1 MTDAA
6 TEPSVLTEVAHGVGR
21 LVLNR
26 PRVLNVLDP
35 EMIDVIRTALDA
47 WRDHPEVRLVTIEG
61 AGGRAF
67 CAGGNVRLIRDNV
80 LRGDEAASEAF
91 FSAEYRVNRM
101 IAEYPKPY
109 VALIDGLSMGGGLGL
124 SIHGSHRVVTEHAVM
139 AMPETAI
146 ALFPD
151 IGASYFLPRLPGRLG
166 LYLALTGTRV
176 SAGDAISTGL
186 ATHYVPRAAL
196 EALKA
201 ALAREGVAALAAHA
215 HAPPESLLARDR
227 ATIDRCFAAD
237 DVRTILR
244 ALEAE
249 GTEWARRTLETLR
262 QMSPTSLCVTAEL
275 LKRGA
280 TMSLPD
286 CLEMELRLTRGVI
299 RHPDFAEGVRAQVVD
314 KTRDPRWQP
323 ARVED
328 VSREAVLALFEGRSS
343 PSRSRTASSH
353 DHRGPTRTS

>member
-1 MTDAA
+1 MSDTT
-6 TEPSVLTEVAHGVGR
+6 TEPTVLTEVVHGVGR
-21 LVLNR
+21 LVLNK

-35 EMIDVIRTALDA
+35 EMIAALDA
-47 WRDHPEVRLVTIEG
+47 ALSAWRDDPEVRLVTIEG

-80 LRGDEAASEAF
+80 LRGDAAASEAF
-91 FSAEYRVNRM
+91 FSSEYRVNRM
-101 IAEYPKPY
+101 IADYPKPY

-151 IGASYFLPRLPGRLG
+151 VGGSYFLPRLPGRLG
-166 LYLALTGTRV
+166 LYLALTGARV
-176 SAGDAISTGL
+176 SAGDAIYTGL
-186 ATHYVPRAAL
+186 ATHYVPRASL

-215 HAPPESLLARDR
+215 HTPPESLLARDR
-227 ATIDRCFAAD
+227 AAIDRCFAAD
-237 DVRTILR
+237 EVAEILR
-244 ALEAE
+244 ALAAE
-249 GTEWARRTLETLR
+249 GTAWATRTLETLR

-280 TMSLPD
+280 TMSLPE
-286 CLEMELRLTRGVI
+286 CLAMELRLTRGVI

-314 KTRDPRWQP
+314 KTRDPKWQP
-323 ARVED
+323 PRVEE
-328 VSREAVLALFEGRSS
+328 VSRAAVLALF
-343 PSRSRTASSH
+343 
-353 DHRGPTRTS
+353 DGPA

>member
-21 LVLNR
+21 IVLNK

-35 EMIDVIRTALDA
+35 EMIAAIDRALSA
-47 WRDHPEVRLVTIEG
+47 WRDDASVRLVTIEG

-67 CAGGNVRLIRDNV
+67 CAGGDVRLIRDNV
-80 LRGDEAASEAF
+80 LRGDAAASEAF
-91 FSAEYRVNRM
+91 FCAEYRVNRM

-124 SIHGSHRVVTEHAVM
+124 SVHGSHRVVTEHAVM

-151 IGASYFLPRLPGRLG
+151 IGASYFLPRLPGRFG
-166 LYLALTGTRV
+166 LYLALTGARV
-176 SAGDAISTGL
+176 SPGDAIHTGL

-196 EALKA
+196 EALKTAFAREGMA
-201 ALAREGVAALAAHA
+201 ALATHARTAPEGLI
-215 HAPPESLLARDR
+215 ARDR
-227 ATIDRCFAAD
+227 AAIDRCFAPD
-237 DVRTILR
+237 DVMEILR

-249 GTEWARRTLETLR
+249 GTDWARHTLETLR
-262 QMSPTSLCVTAEL
+262 RMSPTSLCVTAEL

-280 TMSLPD
+280 RMTLPE
-286 CLEMELRLTRGVI
+286 CLETELRLTRGVI
-299 RHPDFAEGVRAQVVD
+299 RHPDFAEGVRAQVID
-314 KTRDPRWQP
+314 KTRDPKWQP
-323 ARVED
+323 PRVEE
-328 VSREAVLALFEGRSS
+328 VSREAVLALFEGS
-343 PSRSRTASSH
+343 A
-353 DHRGPTRTS
+353 

>member
-6 TEPSVLTEVAHGVGR
+6 IDSSVLTEVVHGVGR

-35 EMIDVIRTALDA
+35 EMIAAIDTALSA
-47 WRDHPEVRLVTIEG
+47 WRDDPAVRLVTIEG

-80 LRGDEAASEAF
+80 RRGDAAASGAF
-91 FSAEYRVNRM
+91 FAAEYRVNRM

-109 VALIDGLSMGGGLGL
+109 VALIDGLSMGGGMGL

-151 IGASYFLPRLPGRLG
+151 IGASFFLARLPGRLG
-166 LYLALTGTRV
+166 LYLALTGARV
-176 SAGDAISTGL
+176 SPGDAIYAGL
-186 ATHYVPRAAL
+186 ATHYVPRASL

-201 ALAREGVAALAAHA
+201 ALARDGIAALAAHA
-215 HAPPESLLARDR
+215 HPAPESLLARDR
-227 ATIDRCFAAD
+227 AAIDRCFAAD
-237 DVRTILR
+237 DVLEILR
-244 ALEAE
+244 ALDAE
-249 GTEWARRTLETLR
+249 DTDWARRTRETLR
-262 QMSPTSLCVTAEL
+262 QMSPTSLCVTTEL

-286 CLEMELRLTRGVI
+286 CLATELRLTRGVI
-299 RHPDFAEGVRAQVVD
+299 RHPDFAEGVRAQVID
-314 KTRDPRWQP
+314 KTRDPKWQP

-328 VSREAVLALFEGRSS
+328 VSRTAVLALFEGS
-343 PSRSRTASSH
+343 
-353 DHRGPTRTS
+353 

>member
-1 MTDAA
+1 MSETT
-6 TEPSVLTEVAHGVGR
+6 TEPSVLTEVVHGIGR

-35 EMIDVIRTALDA
+35 EMIAAIDTALSA
-47 WRDHPEVRLVTIEG
+47 WRDDPTVRLVTIEG

-80 LRGDEAASEAF
+80 LRGDAAASEAF
-91 FSAEYRVNRM
+91 FAAEYRVNRM
-101 IAEYPKPY
+101 IAEYPRPY

-151 IGASYFLPRLPGRLG
+151 IGASFFLSRLPGRLG
-166 LYLALTGTRV
+166 LYLALTGARV
-176 SAGDAISTGL
+176 SPGDAICAGL
-186 ATHYVPRAAL
+186 ATHYVPRASL

-201 ALAREGVAALAAHA
+201 ALARDGIAALAAHA
-215 HAPPESLLARDR
+215 HPAPESLLARDR
-227 ATIDRCFAAD
+227 AAIDRCFAAD
-237 DVRTILR
+237 DVLEILR

-249 GTEWARRTLETLR
+249 DTDWARRTRETLR

-275 LKRGA
+275 LRRGA
-280 TMSLPD
+280 TMTLPE
-286 CLEMELRLTRGVI
+286 CLAMELRLTRGVI
-299 RHPDFAEGVRAQVVD
+299 RHPDFAEGVRAQVID
-314 KTRDPRWQP
+314 KTRDPRWRP
-323 ARVED
+323 PRVED
-328 VSREAVLALFEGRSS
+328 VSREAVLALFEGV
-343 PSRSRTASSH
+343 
-353 DHRGPTRTS
+353 

>member
-1 MTDAA
+1 MSETT
-6 TEPSVLTEVAHGVGR
+6 TEPSVLTEVVHGIGR

-35 EMIDVIRTALDA
+35 EMIAAIDTALSA
-47 WRDHPEVRLVTIEG
+47 WRDDPTVRLVTIEG

-80 LRGDEAASEAF
+80 LRGDAAASEAF
-91 FSAEYRVNRM
+91 FAAEYRVNRM

-151 IGASYFLPRLPGRLG
+151 IGASFFLSRLQGRLG
-166 LYLALTGTRV
+166 LYLALTGARV
-176 SAGDAISTGL
+176 SPGDAIYAGL
-186 ATHYVPRAAL
+186 ATHYVPRASL

-201 ALAREGVAALAAHA
+201 ALARDGIAALAAHA
-215 HAPPESLLARDR
+215 HPAPESLLARDR
-227 ATIDRCFAAD
+227 AAIDRCFAAD
-237 DVRTILR
+237 DVLEILR

-249 GTEWARRTLETLR
+249 DTDWARRTRETLR

-275 LKRGA
+275 LRRGA
-280 TMSLPD
+280 TMTLPE
-286 CLEMELRLTRGVI
+286 CLAMELRLTRGVI
-299 RHPDFAEGVRAQVVD
+299 RHPDFAEGVRAQVID
-314 KTRDPRWQP
+314 KTRDPRWRP
-323 ARVED
+323 PRVED
-328 VSREAVLALFEGRSS
+328 VSREAVLALFEGV
-343 PSRSRTASSH
+343 
-353 DHRGPTRTS
+353 

>member
-1 MTDAA
+1 MSETT
-6 TEPSVLTEVAHGVGR
+6 TEPSVLTEVVHGIGR

-35 EMIDVIRTALDA
+35 EMIAAIDTALSA
-47 WRDHPEVRLVTIEG
+47 WRDDPTVRLVTIEG

-80 LRGDEAASEAF
+80 LRGDAAASEAF
-91 FSAEYRVNRM
+91 FAAEYRVNRM

-151 IGASYFLPRLPGRLG
+151 IGASFFLSRLPGRLG
-166 LYLALTGTRV
+166 LYLALTGARV
-176 SAGDAISTGL
+176 SPGDAIYAGL
-186 ATHYVPRAAL
+186 ATHYVPRASL

-201 ALAREGVAALAAHA
+201 ALAR
-215 HAPPESLLARDR
+215 DR
-227 ATIDRCFAAD
+227 AAIDRCFAAD
-237 DVRTILR
+237 DVLESLR

-249 GTEWARRTLETLR
+249 DTDWARRTRETLR

-275 LKRGA
+275 LRRGA
-280 TMSLPD
+280 TMTLPE
-286 CLEMELRLTRGVI
+286 CLAMELRLTRGVI
-299 RHPDFAEGVRAQVVD
+299 RHPDFAEGVRAQVID
-314 KTRDPRWQP
+314 KTRDPRWRP
-323 ARVED
+323 PRVED
-328 VSREAVLALFEGRSS
+328 VSREAVLALFEGV
-343 PSRSRTASSH
+343 
-353 DHRGPTRTS
+353 

>member
-1 MTDAA
+1 MTDAV

-35 EMIDVIRTALDA
+35 GMIVAIDTALTA
-47 WRDHPEVRLVTIEG
+47 WRDDPAVQLVTIEG

-80 LRGDEAASEAF
+80 LRGDGAASEAF
-91 FSAEYRVNRM
+91 FAAEYRVNRM

-151 IGASYFLPRLPGRLG
+151 IGASHFLARLPGRIG

-176 SAGDAISTGL
+176 SAGDAIHAGL
-186 ATHYVPRAAL
+186 ATHYVPRAAI

-201 ALAREGVAALAAHA
+201 ALAREGLAALGAHA
-215 HAPPESLLARDR
+215 HTAPASLLARDR
-227 ATIDRCFAAD
+227 AAIDRCFAAD
-237 DVRTILR
+237 DVMAILC

-249 GTEWARRTLETLR
+249 RTEWAAQTLATLR
-262 QMSPTSLCVTAEL
+262 QMSPTSMCVTTEL

-280 TMSLPD
+280 TLALPA

-299 RHPDFAEGVRAQVVD
+299 RHPDFAEGVRAQVID
-314 KTRDPRWQP
+314 KTRDARWQP

-328 VSREAVLALFEGRSS
+328 VSREAVLALFEGR
-343 PSRSRTASSH
+343 
-353 DHRGPTRTS
+353 